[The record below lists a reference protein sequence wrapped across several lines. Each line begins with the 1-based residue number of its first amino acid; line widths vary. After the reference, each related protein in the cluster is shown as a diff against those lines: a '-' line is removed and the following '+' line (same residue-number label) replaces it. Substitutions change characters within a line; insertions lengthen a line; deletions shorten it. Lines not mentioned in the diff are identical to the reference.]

1 MTLTPPIGV
10 DSTDN
15 LYLGEWPVVH
25 AIVDPLGANT
35 VLSLGAVK
43 EGVLRT
49 SREEVRYMNTT
60 FPQTLAAIFPTTVGM
75 QFVGRG
81 DELRPRLAHF
91 LVGDARLD
99 DASQY
104 VYPGATCGTEDTDVS
119 FEVQRINC
127 AQRMIIGHF
136 YRARCSGVIEIGSAQ
151 DVVGTPLEVNAL
163 DDVNGNFGGSQ
174 DRPYGYIYFT
184 DAGV

>member
-1 MTLTPPIGV
+1 MALTPPIGL
-10 DSTDN
+10 DSSDN

-35 VLSLGAVK
+35 RLSLGAVK

-60 FPQTLAAIFPTTVGM
+60 FPQTLAAIFPTDVGM

-91 LVGDARLD
+91 LIGDALLND
-99 DASQY
+99 SSLY
-104 VYPGATCGTEDTDVS
+104 IYPGATCGTEDTDVG
-119 FEVQRINC
+119 FEVQRENC
-127 AQRMIIGHF
+127 AGRIIIGRF
-136 YRARCSGVIEIGSAQ
+136 YRARASGVMEIGAAN
-151 DVVGTPLEVNAL
+151 DVIGTPLEVNAL
-163 DDVNGNFGGSQ
+163 DDTNGNFGGSA
-174 DRPYGYIYFT
+174 DRPLGYIYFT
-184 DAGV
+184 NAGI

>member
-1 MTLTPPIGV
+1 
-10 DSTDN
+10 
-15 LYLGEWPVVH
+15 
-25 AIVDPLGANT
+25 
-35 VLSLGAVK
+35 
-43 EGVLRT
+43 
-49 SREEVRYMNTT
+49 
-60 FPQTLAAIFPTTVGM
+60 M

-104 VYPGATCGTEDTDVS
+104 VPGATCGTEDTDVS

-136 YRARCSGVIEIGSAQ
+136 YRARCSGVMEIGSAN
-151 DVVGTPLEVNAL
+151 DVVGTPIEVNAL

-174 DRPYGYIYFT
+174 DRPTGTSASPTPASNARGPAEQPTPDGGFHHLDLPRLPPDRGRSILRRS
-184 DAGV
+184 